1 MGHCLCIGHFAIAF
15 LLIRLFPQVSPLVML
30 FGVGF
35 PDILWPILIF
45 SKVENAS
52 INPKPRGSAII
63 FGFFPYSHSLVVT
76 TVIAS
81 ILGLFL
87 TVILSPLAGFLFV
100 LSSASHWFLDIV
112 VHIKDMPI
120 LGFGSDKKIG
130 LGLWNYNRMAL
141 VTEILLYLGSVFLL
155 SIPWESSIAFLVL
168 GLIFILPFA
177 GSSSKQSDSAKM
189 IRIYAIM
196 SFAGFIIFA
205 LISNFLI
212 GFSW

>member
-1 MGHCLCIGHFAIAF
+1 
-15 LLIRLFPQVSPLVML
+15 
-30 FGVGF
+30 
-35 PDILWPILIF
+35 
-45 SKVENAS
+45 
-52 INPKPRGSAII
+52 
-63 FGFFPYSHSLVVT
+63 
-76 TVIAS
+76 
-81 ILGLFL
+81 
-87 TVILSPLAGFLFV
+87 VILTPLAGLLFV

-155 SIPWESSIAFLVL
+155 SIPLESSIAFLVL

-177 GSSSKQSDSAKM
+177 GSSSEQSDSAKM

-196 SFAGFIIFA
+196 SFAGFIIFT